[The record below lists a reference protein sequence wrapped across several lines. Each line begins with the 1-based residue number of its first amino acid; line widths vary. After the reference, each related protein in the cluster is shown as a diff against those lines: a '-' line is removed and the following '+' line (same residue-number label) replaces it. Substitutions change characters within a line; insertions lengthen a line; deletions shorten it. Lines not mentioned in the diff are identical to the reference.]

1 MLKKS
6 FFADDLKFSGLL
18 ARLSR
23 CELRDH
29 INCRK
34 NDRWPSY
41 RFYRTSQRLKLPMRY
56 ICESFGSP
64 RFSSFSTWGNSG
76 IEPDKGKGIS
86 SPGTYEAGF
95 MWPRN
100 DGERQ
105 WSTMSDWTCR

>member
-1 MLKKS
+1 M
-6 FFADDLKFSGLL
+6 
-18 ARLSR
+18 RLSR
-23 CELRDH
+23 CEVRDH
-29 INCRK
+29 IDCRK
-34 NDRWPSY
+34 NDRWRSY
-41 RFYRTSQRLKLPMRY
+41 RFYKALQRLKSPMRD
-56 ICESFGSP
+56 IREIFGAP

-86 SPGTYEAGF
+86 SPGTYEASL